1 MSAFHL
7 KLSTNLLQGMPPL
20 SKRQKTL
27 RGAHVRRFLETI
39 PQATIASFF
48 QHVVNVENR
57 FDRYDNADVELNVDG
72 EDPDDFVIE
81 NVTVS

>member
-1 MSAFHL
+1 MGLDQRTGAIDCH
-7 KLSTNLLQGMPPL
+7 
-20 SKRQKTL
+20 KRPNDQME
-27 RGAHVRRFLETI
+27 AHVRRFLEII